1 MDRARGRKE
10 REMRG
15 NVRDKDKEGRLSGL
29 GVQLGADVTAIRRYR
44 RPSDRFFSD
53 DVPAARKH
61 IDESNV
67 WTELLGQT

>member
-1 MDRARGRKE
+1 MVRARGRKE

-15 NVRDKDKEGRLSGL
+15 NVWDRDKEGGLSGL

-44 RPSDRFFSD
+44 RPSDRFSLTAFLS
-53 DVPAARKH
+53 AGN

-67 WTELLGQT
+67 

>member
-1 MDRARGRKE
+1 MVQARGRKE

-44 RPSDRFFSD
+44 RPSDRFSP
-53 DVPAARKH
+53 PAGN